1 MTNWKNVPVSFM
13 DQEVCEL
20 PETYT
25 QINVIMFCTGF
36 SILSGVEILF
46 FMAKFFFSLRKT
58 RIEVKESRMKKDTMS
73 GAEPDDT
80 LQLREL
86 NINK

>member
-1 MTNWKNVPVSFM
+1 
-13 DQEVCEL
+13 
-20 PETYT
+20 
-25 QINVIMFCTGF
+25 MFLTGF

>member
-1 MTNWKNVPVSFM
+1 
-13 DQEVCEL
+13 
-20 PETYT
+20 
-25 QINVIMFCTGF
+25 MFLTGF

-58 RIEVKESRMKKDTMS
+58 RVEVEESRKNKDIKTW
-73 GAEPDDT
+73 AEPDDT

>member
-1 MTNWKNVPVSFM
+1 MTIEKLF
-13 DQEVCEL
+13 
-20 PETYT
+20 
-25 QINVIMFCTGF
+25 FAGF

-46 FMAKFFFSLRKT
+46 FAAKFFFSLRKT
-58 RIEVKESRMKKDTMS
+58 KVEVMKANRDQGTWT

-80 LQLREL
+80 LQQIEF

>member
-1 MTNWKNVPVSFM
+1 M
-13 DQEVCEL
+13 L
-20 PETYT
+20 L
-25 QINVIMFCTGF
+25 TGF

-58 RIEVKESRMKKDTMS
+58 RIEVKESRKNKDIMG

-80 LQLREL
+80 LQLREV